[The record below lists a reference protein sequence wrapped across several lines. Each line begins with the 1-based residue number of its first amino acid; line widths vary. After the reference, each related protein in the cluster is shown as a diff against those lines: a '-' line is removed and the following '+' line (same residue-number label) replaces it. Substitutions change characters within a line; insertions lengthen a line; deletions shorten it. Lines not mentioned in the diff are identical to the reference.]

1 MTYRTNEAFECYRTY
16 LALKRHFTTDQYSF
30 FKYNG
35 KVNVSIHSFEQRN
48 DKWHFAKLSKNPQ
61 WKDLLLANVTYDPN
75 IWIGNLF
82 DPVAEQRLQSVSK
95 RRSALLYY
103 YAEELNR
110 LPKDFNK
117 VLTPIDGQHPILLE
131 FFIAEEVSLET
142 MTILDQITNFSRK
155 WDKHIIDPVVWPN
168 KRRLITK
175 YQPFLSFD
183 SSKFRKKTL
192 DVFTQIS

>member
-48 DKWHFAKLSKNPQ
+48 DKWHFAKLSKNSQ
-61 WKDLLLANVTYDPN
+61 WKELLLANVTYDPN

-82 DPVAEQRLQSVSK
+82 EPMAEQRLQSVAK
-95 RRSALLYY
+95 RRSSLLYY

-110 LPKDFNK
+110 LPKDFNRI
-117 VLTPIDGQHPILLE
+117 LTPIDGQHPILLE
-131 FFIAEEVSLET
+131 SFIAEEVSLET
-142 MTILDQITNFSRK
+142 MAILEHLIGFSRK
-155 WDKHIIDPVVWPN
+155 WDKHIIDPVVWPS

-175 YQPFLSFD
+175 YQPFLNFD

-192 DVFTQIS
+192 DIFADIG